1 MRSGNLVSDLSQ
13 VAGGIRERENVVMP
27 TLLHNGLTVSLQ
39 DRMLSFWLGLFSSL
53 LFSFLGDSQTLA
65 QSPALAINRV
75 EERAQDVESRFQVV
89 RPEIHRQLRQKS
101 PEARLAAL
109 QRLQEYPCTAA
120 AKLALTQA
128 LEQNMGEQ
136 HQAAMKTLVTY
147 HESEP
152 VCNYFHTTLVRD
164 LQSRDPLPSLK
175 SQRAGILLAVLI
187 NSNFPDV
194 QEDLEQRLE
203 QSGEAEQLPS
213 VAWITFAD
221 ELGQQGTLASV
232 EALTRLTQTKLFAN
246 RFGFRRSV
254 IQALINSRRKEA
266 IDQLIALLTTMQGEA
281 KGDIVRYLT
290 RLRGPA
296 NDPHQAWEQ
305 WWATQRIDFKFPAPL
320 IFEAPGQANNR
331 PLTVEPLLDL
341 PSYYQISVSARK
353 IVFILDASNSM
364 SGLRLTRAKET
375 LVQAIQDLP
384 DETQF
389 NVIAFHHAVY
399 EWQRRLLAAS
409 LANKNAAVRFIKQQ
423 MVQSDTASYD
433 ALKAALRYDTEAI
446 YFVTDGEPNA
456 GRIRHPR
463 DIIQA
468 ITQENYAR
476 RITLHTIGIG
486 VGPMGNNF
494 DSFLKELARQNLGEY
509 RRVDD

>member
-1 MRSGNLVSDLSQ
+1 
-13 VAGGIRERENVVMP
+13 MP
-27 TLLHNGLTVSLQ
+27 TLLHHGQTYPRKYHSLE
-39 DRMLSFWLGLFSSL
+39 LKLGLCTGLLVFLSL
-53 LFSFLGDSQTLA
+53 FVTPTMA
-65 QSPALAINRV
+65 QSPVPAIRQV
-75 EERAQDVESRFQVV
+75 DEQRRDQESRFQAV
-89 RPEIHRQLRQKS
+89 RSEINRQLRHKS

-128 LEQNMGEQ
+128 LEQHPAEQ
-136 HQAAMKTLVTY
+136 HQAAVKTLMTY

-152 VCNYFHTTLVRD
+152 VCTYFHTLLVRD
-164 LQSRDPLPSLK
+164 LQSRDLLPSMN
-175 SQRAGILLAVLI
+175 SQRGGILLAALI
-187 NSNFPDV
+187 NSKLPDV

-203 QSGEAEQLPS
+203 RSGEVEQLPN
-213 VAWITFAD
+213 VAWITLAD
-221 ELGQQGTLASV
+221 ELGQQGTTESV
-232 EALTRLTQTKLFAN
+232 QALTHLTQTKLFAN
-246 RFGFRRSV
+246 RFGFRRAV
-254 IQALINSRRKEA
+254 VQALINSRQKEA
-266 IDQLIALLTTMQGEA
+266 VDQLIALLTTVQGEV

-290 RLRGPA
+290 RLRGPI

-305 WWATQRIDFKFPAPL
+305 WWATRRVDFKFASPVMV
-320 IFEAPGQANNR
+320 EAPGRAHDR
-331 PLTVEPLLDL
+331 PVTVEPLPDL
-341 PSYYQISVSARK
+341 PSYYQISVSARR

-364 SGLRLTRAKET
+364 AGLRLTRAKET
-375 LVQAIQDLP
+375 LIQAIQDLP
-384 DETQF
+384 EDTQF

-399 EWQRRLLAAS
+399 EWQRRLLDAS
-409 LANKNAAVRFIKQQ
+409 FANKNAAVRFIKQQ
-423 MVQSDTASYD
+423 LVQSDTASYD

-456 GRIRHPR
+456 GRIKHPR

-486 VGPMGNNF
+486 VGPAGNNF

-509 RRVDD
+509 RRVDE